1 MDAVCYRI
9 VVAGQL
15 GPRYAGAFDG
25 MTIEPGDENTAI
37 VGQIRDQSHLQ
48 GLLERIASLGLRLV
62 SVTGENGRA
71 ALIRAAPGARVS
83 PCAKR
88 SSMR

>member
-15 GPRYAGAFDG
+15 GPRYARAFDG

-37 VGQIRDQSHLQ
+37 VGLIRDQSHLQ
-48 GLLERIASLGLRLV
+48 GLLERVASLGLRLV
-62 SVTGENGRA
+62 SVTGEGGRA
-71 ALIRAAPGARVS
+71 P
-83 PCAKR
+83 
-88 SSMR
+88 

>member
-48 GLLERIASLGLRLV
+48 GLLERIASLGLRLRERDRRERPR
-62 SVTGENGRA
+62 G
-71 ALIRAAPGARVS
+71 LIRAAPGARVR

-88 SSMR
+88 SSTR

>member
-1 MDAVCYRI
+1 
-9 VVAGQL
+9 
-15 GPRYAGAFDG
+15 

-71 ALIRAAPGARVS
+71 P
-83 PCAKR
+83 
-88 SSMR
+88 

>member
-1 MDAVCYRI
+1 MHPVRYRI

-15 GPRYAGAFDG
+15 GPRYAGAFEG

-37 VGQIRDQSHLQ
+37 VGQITDQAHLH

-62 SVTGENGRA
+62 SVSGENGRA
-71 ALIRAAPGARVS
+71 A
-83 PCAKR
+83 
-88 SSMR
+88 